1 MRDSYMQVWNRIQ
14 FQLQCN
20 WIFFKFEIHFFFL
33 LENQLCKIDNGGCS
47 YLCLLTPNGSVCACP
62 DGSPLSKDGKR
73 CLAGKNFLIGYCHRF
88 TSRWFWFECPNKNFT
103 KPKLKPGLN
112 NSSED
117 TVLIRGGQI
126 YQCRSLKS
134 DAAHLG
140 LKLYFWWPFL
150 DFLTV
155 ACEINRFCNRLTIS
169 ALCKKNNDIKF
180 KLIDVTSMSHFG
192 KRLLLIVMW
201 QRWVLHKD
209 DCKESVEFSQNRL

>member
-1 MRDSYMQVWNRIQ
+1 MNIVLFQVIVCWLDHDVFFVDKTLAWCTMRDSYMQVWNRIQ

-134 DAAHLG
+134 ECRPLRVEIV
-140 LKLYFWWPFL
+140 FL
-150 DFLTV
+150 V
-155 ACEINRFCNRLTIS
+155 TIS
-169 ALCKKNNDIKF
+169 WF
-180 KLIDVTSMSHFG
+180 S
-192 KRLLLIVMW
+192 
-201 QRWVLHKD
+201 
-209 DCKESVEFSQNRL
+209 DCCLRNKSIL